1 MWFAKPL
8 RPVAVWLVLVGAL
21 ALAPAAQAATDLQKR
36 AATIAGDDAASFER
50 FYGPRGWNPAWLDA
64 GGLNPWGQAALDAM
78 GQSDADGLDPAR
90 YRATDIALR
99 AKGDAGARLDADLLL
114 TRALLRYTSDLRFG
128 QVAPGTIDERGSEVD
143 AGDPVPLLLAVRNA
157 PAEQAVASFASLAP
171 QTPEYRA
178 LKRALG
184 IYRTIATTTA
194 AWPQVP
200 AIAGPT
206 ALKPG
211 QRDAVAVPALRER
224 MMAGGWHL
232 QAQQTAEP
240 DLYDDAL
247 AEAVMDFQQKHGIDA
262 DGAIGRNTRA
272 ALNATPGER
281 ARQIAA
287 NLERARWLGPEL
299 SGRHV
304 LVNIGSFWLSAIEDG
319 RTVLSMPV
327 VVGAAYRQT
336 PTFSSKITALV
347 VNPRWT
353 VPRTIA
359 VKDILPKVRQDPGY
373 MQVRGLEVYDG
384 REAGGGPID
393 PYEIDWK
400 HASILRY
407 RLVHPPGPKNPL
419 GRFKFVVPNTDD
431 IYLHDTP
438 ETGKFQRDL
447 RFFSSGCVRVGDARA
462 LAAFVLPNVPPSKID
477 DALNG
482 GSTATISVAHPVPV
496 HLIYRTAWLD
506 ENGNLVLG
514 QDFYGRDSKLL
525 QAVERPRAAQRA
537 RTAAASN

>member
-1 MWFAKPL
+1 MRFASLL
-8 RPVAVWLVLVGAL
+8 RPVAVWLVLVGVL
-21 ALAPAAQAATDLQKR
+21 AWVQPAQAAADLQRR
-36 AATIAGDDAASFER
+36 AATAEDAATLDR
-50 FYGPRGWNPAWLDA
+50 FYAPRGWEPAWIEA
-64 GGLNPWGQAALDAM
+64 TGPNEWGQAALNAIA
-78 GQSDADGLDPAR
+78 QSDADGLDPQR
-90 YRATDIALR
+90 YHTAEIMLR
-99 AKGDAGARLDADLLL
+99 AKGDATARLDADLLL
-114 TRALLRYTSDLRFG
+114 TRALLRYTNDLRFG
-128 QVAPGTIDERGSEVD
+128 QVAPGAIDERGPDVEV
-143 AGDPVPLLLAVRNA
+143 GDPVPLLAGVRMA
-157 PAEQAVASFASLAP
+157 PRDQAAAAFASLAP
-171 QTPEYRA
+171 QTAEYRA

-184 IYRTIATTTA
+184 IYRTITKTTA
-194 AWPQVP
+194 SWPQVP
-200 AIAGPT
+200 SITGPT

-211 QRDAVAVPALRER
+211 QHDAVAVPALRER
-224 MMAGGWHL
+224 MIAGGWHANG
-232 QAQQTAEP
+232 QVIAEP

-262 DGAIGRNTRA
+262 DGAIGKNTRA
-272 ALNATPGER
+272 ALNATPADR
-281 ARQIAA
+281 AKQIAV

-299 SGRHV
+299 KGRHV
-304 LVNIGSFWLSAIEDG
+304 LVNIGSFWLTAIEDG
-319 RTVLSMPV
+319 KTVLQMPV

-384 REAGGGPID
+384 RETGGGPID

-400 HASILRY
+400 RASILRY

-419 GRFKFVVPNTDD
+419 GRFKFVIPNTDD

-438 ETGKFQRDL
+438 ETAKFQRDL

-462 LAAFVLPNVPPSKID
+462 LASFVLPTVQPNKID
-477 DALNG
+477 EALNL
-482 GSTATISVAHPVPV
+482 GSTVTISAAHPVPV

-506 ENGNLVLG
+506 ETGNLVLG
-514 QDFYGRDSKLL
+514 QDFYGRDSRLL
-525 QAVERPRAAQRA
+525 QAVERPRAPVRA
-537 RTAAASN
+537 RTAAIGN

>member
-1 MWFAKPL
+1 MRFASSL
-8 RPVAVWLVLVGAL
+8 RPVAAWLVLVGAL
-21 ALAPAAQAATDLQKR
+21 AWAQTAEAAGELQRR
-36 AATIAGDDAASFER
+36 AAAIAGEDSATFER
-50 FYGPRGWNPAWLDA
+50 FYAPRGWTPAWIDTN
-64 GGLNPWGQAALDAM
+64 GPNEWGQAALDAM
-78 GQSDADGLDPAR
+78 TQADADGLDPAR
-90 YRATDIALR
+90 YRTTEIVLR
-99 AKGDAGARLDADLLL
+99 AKGDATARLEADLLM
-114 TRALLRYTSDLRFG
+114 TRALLRYASDLRFG
-128 QVAPGTIDERGSEVD
+128 QVAPGTIDERGAD
-143 AGDPVPLLLAVRNA
+143 AELGDPVPLLAAVR
-157 PAEQAVASFASLAP
+157 QAAADKAGAAFASLAP
-171 QTPEYRA
+171 QTAEYRA

-184 IYRTIATTTA
+184 IYRQIAKTVP
-194 AWPQVP
+194 AWPNVP
-200 AIAGPT
+200 AITGPT

-224 MMAGGWHL
+224 MVAGGWHAAE
-232 QAQQTAEP
+232 QGAEP

-247 AEAVMDFQQKHGIDA
+247 AEAVMDFQQKHGIDP

-272 ALNATPGER
+272 ALNATPAER
-281 ARQIAA
+281 ARQIAV

-299 SGRHV
+299 KGRHV
-304 LVNIGSFWLSAIEDG
+304 LVNIGSFWLTATEDG
-319 RTVLSMPV
+319 RTVLQMPV

-359 VKDILPKVRQDPGY
+359 VKDILPKVKEDPGY

-384 REAGGGPID
+384 RDPGGPAID
-393 PYEIDWK
+393 PYGVDWRR
-400 HASILRY
+400 ASILRY

-438 ETGKFQRDL
+438 ETAKFQRDL

-462 LAAFVLPNVPPSKID
+462 LAAFVLPTLAPAKID
-477 DALNG
+477 DALKLG
-482 GSTATISVAHPVPV
+482 ETSTISVARPVPV

-506 ENGNLVLG
+506 ETGNLVLG
-514 QDFYGRDSKLL
+514 QDFYGRDSRLL
-525 QAVERPRAAQRA
+525 QAVERPRAATRA
-537 RTAAASN
+537 RTAAVSN